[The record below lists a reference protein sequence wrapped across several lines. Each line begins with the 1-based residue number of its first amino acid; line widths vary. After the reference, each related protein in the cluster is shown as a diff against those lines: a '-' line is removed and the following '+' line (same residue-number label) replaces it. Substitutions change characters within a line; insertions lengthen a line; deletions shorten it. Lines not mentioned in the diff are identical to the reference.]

1 MWQALVNGVA
11 GILKFFYEI
20 TKTIEIPSYALAIF
34 FLTLLFKIILY
45 PLTNKQMKSMKTMQE
60 IQPKI
65 KEIQEKYKKNPEKAN
80 QAIMELYKKY
90 NVNPLAGCLPI
101 LIQMPILLALFQA
114 LQKFEYDDLGA
125 SFFWI
130 SHLNNPVMNEPFP
143 ERFIL
148 PILVGLTTY
157 LQSKM
162 SMAKTSNDN
171 PQAAATQRTMLYF
184 MPFLIGWMSMR
195 FPAGLG
201 LYWIFF
207 SILSILQQ
215 YYINRQP
222 ALGKGEVGGS
232 K

>member
-1 MWQALVNGVA
+1 MWQALINGVA
-11 GILKFFYEI
+11 EILKFFYEI
-20 TKTIEIPSYALAIF
+20 TVTMGIPSYALAIF
-34 FLTLLFKIILY
+34 LLTVVIKLILY
-45 PLTNKQMKSMKTMQE
+45 PLTQKQMKSMKSMQD

-114 LQKFEYDDLGA
+114 LQKFQYADLGA
-125 SFFWI
+125 SFFWVP
-130 SHLNNPVMNEPFP
+130 HLNSPDPYY
-143 ERFIL
+143 II
-148 PILVGLTTY
+148 PILVALTTY

-201 LYWIFF
+201 LYWISF
-207 SILSILQQ
+207 SVLSIVQQ
-215 YYINRQP
+215 VMVNRQP
-222 ALGKGEVGGS
+222 AIGKGEVGGS